1 MHLSFLWGAQKPPK
15 NDRSADPN
23 GFIEQYINVVFLKAA
38 KSDEIANVFLIQ
50 ENNYQMNL

>member
-1 MHLSFLWGAQKPPK
+1 MMHLSFLWGAQKPPK

-50 ENNYQMNL
+50 ENN